1 MPSEW
6 DYYSYGTVALMV
18 LRQFSDICGPT
29 FRIQHSTDFSISV
42 KRIRYGFSTSFYD
55 KNYLPV
61 SYSNIIISKTH
72 KSDKAIIMYNTRHIV
87 KSTSCRLVN

>member
-61 SYSNIIISKTH
+61 SYSHIIISKTH
-72 KSDKAIIMYNTRHIV
+72 LTIIMYNTRQIV
-87 KSTSCRLVN
+87 KNTSCHLVN

>member
-61 SYSNIIISKTH
+61 SYSNIIIPKTH
-72 KSDKAIIMYNTRHIV
+72 LNPTKPS
-87 KSTSCRLVN
+87 